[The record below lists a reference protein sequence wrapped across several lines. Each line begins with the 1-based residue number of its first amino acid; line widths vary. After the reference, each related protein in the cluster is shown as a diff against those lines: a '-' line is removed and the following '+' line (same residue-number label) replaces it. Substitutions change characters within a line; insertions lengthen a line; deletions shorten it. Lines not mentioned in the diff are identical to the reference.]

1 MTTPA
6 ARSLVALFEAI
17 ASRRPGRD
25 VAWLERLRREGLESF
40 RAQGIPTPRLEDW
53 RFTPLARL
61 EKLELGA
68 AGAAPAPAGLLETAR
83 ALVGPA
89 HAALFVNGR
98 LHAAASELGALP
110 AGVRIDSLHRVLA
123 DAPARVAGRLGAL
136 LDAKRSAFAGLNLA
150 LFEDGACVELAPGV
164 RLERPI
170 HLLFA
175 HVGDAAPTAVHPRV
189 HLVAGAASRA
199 RVVEHHVGLAGSAGL
214 IDAAAELWLEPDAEL
229 EHVLVQDLPA
239 EAFFFGSQAA
249 RLERGSRL
257 AGASLALGAGLAR
270 LEAAIRLEGEGA
282 QADLAGLYLARGAQ
296 LLDHHVTLDH
306 ASPHTTSR
314 QLFKGVLDERGRG
327 VFHGRVHV
335 RPDAQKSDALQI
347 NRALLLA
354 DGAQIDTKPQLEIH
368 ADDVKCSHGA
378 SVGQLDEAQL
388 FYLRARGLALAE
400 ARALLTAAFASE
412 VLERL
417 PLPALREAL
426 EARVLGWLPRE
437 VAP

>member
-1 MTTPA
+1 MTSPA
-6 ARSLVALFEAI
+6 ARSLVALFDAL
-17 ASRRPGRD
+17 APRRPGRD
-25 VAWLERLRREGLESF
+25 VAWLERVRREGLEAF

-68 AGAAPAPAGLLETAR
+68 AGAAPAPAGLLERTR
-83 ALVGPA
+83 AQVGPA
-89 HAALFVNGR
+89 HAAVFVNGR
-98 LHAAASELGALP
+98 LHAAASELGELP
-110 AGVRIDSLHRVLA
+110 AGVRIDPLHRVLA
-123 DAPARVAGRLGAL
+123 DAPERVAGRLGAL

-150 LFEDGACVELAPGV
+150 LVEDGACLELAPGT

-170 HLLFA
+170 HLVFA
-175 HVGDAAPTAVHPRV
+175 HVGDGVPTAVQPRV
-189 HLVAGAASRA
+189 YLAAGAASRA
-199 RVVEHHVGLAGSAGL
+199 CIVEHHVGLAGSAGL
-214 IDAAAELWLEPDAEL
+214 INAAAELWLEPGAAID
-229 EHVLVQDLPA
+229 HVLVQDLPG
-239 EAFFFGSQAA
+239 EAFFLDSLAA

-257 AGASLALGAGLAR
+257 ASASLALGAGLAR
-270 LEAAIRLEGEGA
+270 VEAMVRLEGEGA
-282 QADLAGLYLARGAQ
+282 EADLAGLYLARGAQ

-306 ASPHTTSR
+306 ALPHTTSR

-335 RPDAQKSDALQI
+335 RPDAQGSDALQV

-354 DGAQIDTKPQLEIH
+354 DGAQLDSKPQLEIY

-388 FYLRARGLALAE
+388 FYLRARGIGEQE
-400 ARALLTAAFASE
+400 ARALLTAAFARE

-417 PLPALREAL
+417 PLAALREAL
-426 EARVLGWLPRE
+426 EARVLGWLPLE
-437 VAP
+437 VAR